1 MDEIIAAIVNDDLAQ
16 LTSLLAGDQQL
27 AMRQAD
33 HDRLLDSRIYHW
45 IYVGDTALHVAAAGY
60 RVQLVQHLLAA
71 GADAKAAANRRR
83 STPLHYASDGFVAGP
98 HFDPQQ
104 QLATLGLLLNAGASI
119 NAQDRNGASALHR
132 ATRTRCADAVAY
144 LLAAGADPLLRN
156 ESGSTPL
163 HLAVQTTGR
172 GGSGDEVAKTGQ
184 RRIIDTFLSHGVSV
198 TLRDGKCHTVLD
210 CARSPWVRELLGSA

>member
-1 MDEIIAAIVNDDLAQ
+1 MDEIIAAIVDDDLAQ
-16 LTSLLAGDQQL
+16 LTSLLK
-27 AMRQAD
+27 AD
-33 HDRLLDSRIYHW
+33 SRLPDRLAERDLLLDKRIYHW

-60 RVQLVQHLLAA
+60 RVRLVAHLLAA

-83 STPLHYASDGFVAGP
+83 STPLHYAADGFVAGP

-104 QLATLGLLLNAGASI
+104 QLATLDLLLKAGASI

-132 ATRTRCADAVAY
+132 ATRTRCADAVAF

-156 ESGSTPL
+156 ESGSTAF

-172 GGSGDEVAKTGQ
+172 GGSGEAVAKAGQ
-184 RRIIDTFLSHGVSV
+184 RRIIETFLARGVSV
-198 TLRDGKCHTVLD
+198 NLVDGRCHTVQQ
-210 CARSPWVRELLGSA
+210 CARSAWVRALLGTT